1 VNPALLPAP
10 HLLTAPGRE
19 AILAGTLGSW
29 DDTDWPARPVIHLD
43 RGRADTPA
51 QQRIP
56 AAWGAMLRA
65 ALDAG
70 EPGPHL
76 LLCEDDL
83 AFARHLRAALLA
95 WPPLREGRLVTF
107 GSLYDPV
114 HFFGAQALVLARPF
128 ARWAAAHWE
137 EVGGVQSRR
146 LVALAQ
152 RFAPG
157 AAIPV
162 HRPSLVQHT
171 AILSSWGTR
180 LHRAPLFDPDWRPPV
195 PAS

>member
-1 VNPALLPAP
+1 
-10 HLLTAPGRE
+10 
-19 AILAGTLGSW
+19 
-29 DDTDWPARPVIHLD
+29 
-43 RGRADTPA
+43 
-51 QQRIP
+51 
-56 AAWGAMLRA
+56 MLRRA
-65 ALDAG
+65 VADAG
-70 EPGPHL
+70 PGERPL

-95 WPPLREGRLVTF
+95 WPPVRERSLVTF
-107 GSLYDPV
+107 GSLYDPGLPAVRPAGGFTAAHRQRSATHFAADPV

-128 ARWAAAHWE
+128 VRWAAAHWE

-146 LVALAQ
+146 LVVLAQ

-171 AILSSWGTR
+171 ATHSAWGTR
-180 LHRAPLFDPDWRPPV
+180 LHHAPQFDPEWRPPL
-195 PAS
+195 